1 MPDSYVIKD
10 QYAAYFLTFQVVAWV
25 DLFTRKRYRDI
36 IVDSFNFCVA
46 HKGLK
51 VHAWVVMSNHVHC
64 ILSSEEGHLSDTVRD
79 LKRHTAKQILESM
92 HEEHESR
99 REWILYQF
107 KRAAREHVRNKD
119 YQVWTHESHAVEI
132 SPHIKNMAA
141 SKMGYIHNNP
151 VEAGIVSRPEDYLY
165 SSARDYA
172 GLKGLIK
179 LEMW

>member
-1 MPDSYVIKD
+1 
-10 QYAAYFLTFQVVAWV
+10 
-25 DLFTRKRYRDI
+25 
-36 IVDSFNFCVA
+36 
-46 HKGLK
+46 
-51 VHAWVVMSNHVHC
+51 
-64 ILSSEEGHLSDTVRD
+64 
-79 LKRHTAKQILESM
+79 M

-99 REWILYQF
+99 REWILSQF

-119 YQVWTHESHAVEI
+119 YQLWTHESHAVEI

-151 VEAGIVSRPEDYLY
+151 VEAGIVSSPEDYLY